1 MSFESNYLT
10 VSETHKIY
18 YEVCGNRE
26 AEPILFVHGGPG
38 AGFSER
44 DKRFFNFENQ
54 NVIFFDQRGAS
65 KSLPFG
71 SIIENTTQDLVN
83 DINCLL
89 DYLDI
94 DKVVLFGGSW
104 GTALGLVYAIQNPER
119 IKGMLLR
126 GITLCNAESI
136 EHYLNGGVKKEFPE
150 IWERFSKNVPKESK
164 LSIPEFYLDKMVNG
178 STEEQRHFSYEWA
191 FYEISIFKKGIEKKE
206 VEGILEQFSYQSL
219 SIIEAYYLS
228 NNCFI
233 EEDYILKKINAIKNI
248 PIKIVHGKDD
258 AICPLKFAMELND
271 SLSNSKIYITEGGHS
286 DSEIEIEKK
295 LIEIINKNVW

>member
-18 YEVCGNRE
+18 YEVCGNQD

-38 AGFSER
+38 GGFSER
-44 DKRFFNFENQ
+44 DKRFFNFDNQ

-83 DINCLL
+83 DINSLL
-89 DYLDI
+89 DFLEI
-94 DKVVLFGGSW
+94 DKVILFGGSW
-104 GTALGLVYAIQNPER
+104 GTTLGLVYAIQNPER

-126 GITLCNAESI
+126 GITLCNQASI
-136 EHYLNGGVKKEFPE
+136 EHYLNGGVKREFPE
-150 IWERFSKNVPKESK
+150 IWERFSKNVPQESK
-164 LSIPEFYLDKMVNG
+164 LSIPEFYLDKMING
-178 STEEQRHFSYEWA
+178 STAEKKHFSYEWA
-191 FYEISIFKKGIEKKE
+191 FYEISIFKKGITKKE
-206 VEGILEQFSYQSL
+206 VEEILKQFPYQSL
-219 SIIEAYYLS
+219 SIIEAHYLS

-233 EEDYILKKINAIKNI
+233 EENYILKNIKTIENI
-248 PIKIVHGKDD
+248 PIKIVHGKEDV
-258 AICPLKFAMELND
+258 ICPAKFAIELD
-271 SLSNSKIYITEGGHS
+271 GKLTNSDLFITEGGHS
-286 DSEIEIEKK
+286 DSETEIEQK